1 MADLSDSE
9 LFDSVASGNP
19 APEPQQQEPTPQP
32 QSQQRDESGRFASQ
46 QVETPTQPQTP
57 TPEAQP
63 QGQEQPA
70 SNGNGVPV
78 SAVQDE
84 RKKRQAAEAD
94 AEALRREIAELRGM
108 VTAIRQPAP
117 QPQQEKQPVSI
128 FENPDE
134 YLQSQ
139 LTPVQQTVQELR
151 EELWESRAAGIHTQ
165 EAVDA
170 AKEAANALAGTP
182 QGRALHQQITAGG
195 NPYDNLVKWHKQ
207 QQAFA
212 RVGSDP
218 DAWLQAEIDK
228 KLADPAFLAQ
238 AMERARA
245 AATPVPGSRQQPV
258 TSIPPSLA
266 RLPAGGNTP
275 PAGDQSD
282 GALFDSVTSRRR
294 G

>member
-1 MADLSDSE
+1 MADLSDSDI
-9 LFDSVASGNP
+9 FDSVVSGNP
-19 APEPQQQEPTPQP
+19 APEPQPEPTPQP
-32 QSQQRDESGRFASQ
+32 SPQQRDDSGRFTSQ
-46 QVETPTQPQTP
+46 QADPP
-57 TPEAQP
+57 AQP
-63 QGQEQPA
+63 VAPVVEPQPNAPEQPA
-70 SNGNGVPV
+70 SNGNAVPV
-78 SAVQDE
+78 GAVQAE
-84 RKKRQAAEAD
+84 REKRQEAQRE

-108 VTAIRQPAP
+108 VQAVRQPTP

-182 QGRALHQQITAGG
+182 QGKALHQQITAGG
-195 NPYDNLVKWHKQ
+195 NPFDNLVKWHKQ
-207 QQAFA
+207 QQAYA
-212 RVGSDP
+212 RVGNDP
-218 DAWLQAEIDK
+218 EAWLQSEIDK

-245 AATPVPGSRQQPV
+245 AATPVPGSRQPPV
-258 TSIPPSLA
+258 TSIPPSLS
-266 RLPAGGNTP
+266 RLPAGGNAP

-282 GALFDSVTSRRR
+282 AALFSSVTSSRR